1 MIANEFTGVGLG
13 TVYYKGTTQYGYE
26 SITAGEFTNASD
38 YTENTR
44 KMPEIQK
51 ILEIQGIQE
60 IHRILEIQKM
70 KMVFIISSPQ
80 RYEQA

>member
-1 MIANEFTGVGLG
+1 MHQIIQ
-13 TVYYKGTTQYGYE
+13 K
-26 SITAGEFTNASD
+26 
-38 YTENTR
+38 NTR

-70 KMVFIISSPQ
+70 KMVFIISAPQ
-80 RYEQA
+80 KIRASLRSLKHAFLTDFFIMMRR

>member
-1 MIANEFTGVGLG
+1 MHQIIQT
-13 TVYYKGTTQYGYE
+13 
-26 SITAGEFTNASD
+26 
-38 YTENTR
+38 NTR

-70 KMVFIISSPQ
+70 KMVFMISSPQ
-80 RYEQA
+80 KIRVSLRFLKRVFLTDFFIMMRR